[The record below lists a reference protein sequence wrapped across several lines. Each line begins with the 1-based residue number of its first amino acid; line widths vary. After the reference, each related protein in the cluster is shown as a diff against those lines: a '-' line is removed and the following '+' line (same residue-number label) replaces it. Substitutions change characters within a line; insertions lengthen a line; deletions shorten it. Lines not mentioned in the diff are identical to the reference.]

1 MFPEWLKIQTDSV
14 QFFWVM
20 WSHWNTLL
28 RAKPLC
34 THLALPMKSSIW
46 GHSTYKLKHIPGDS
60 GFCLQTYCSE
70 RLWCFGCVVLS
81 ERAEILDVFRLQR
94 RRQTLDGVDDVMLAP
109 IRHHQQL
116 IPAQQT
122 TSYFDYYHF
131 LFMLQ
136 VLKNI
141 VVFLLTDVCYFLYF
155 TRFQFKVDTRRN
167 IRLIQST
174 VALRCRVKIYDDC
187 TVHSF
192 TSVPGID

>member
-131 LFMLQ
+131 FVHVASFNKYCRNFVDWCMLFSIFYSLS
-136 VLKNI
+136 
-141 VVFLLTDVCYFLYF
+141 
-155 TRFQFKVDTRRN
+155 
-167 IRLIQST
+167 IQSGY
-174 VALRCRVKIYDDC
+174 KQK
-187 TVHSF
+187 HSF
-192 TSVPGID
+192 NTVDCSLAVSS